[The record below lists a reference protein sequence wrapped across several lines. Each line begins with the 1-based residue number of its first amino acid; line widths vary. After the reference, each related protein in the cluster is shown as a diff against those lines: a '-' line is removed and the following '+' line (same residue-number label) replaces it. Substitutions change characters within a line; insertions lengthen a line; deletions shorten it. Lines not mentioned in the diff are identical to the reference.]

1 VATPTYLDWSDHAIT
16 FDRDDH
22 PDYIT
27 NPRRYPLVVDLIVGN
42 TCLTKVLM
50 DGGNNINLIYL
61 DTLDLMGV
69 GGS

>member
-1 VATPTYLDWSDHAIT
+1 LDHAIT

-61 DTLDLMGV
+61 DT
-69 GGS
+69 